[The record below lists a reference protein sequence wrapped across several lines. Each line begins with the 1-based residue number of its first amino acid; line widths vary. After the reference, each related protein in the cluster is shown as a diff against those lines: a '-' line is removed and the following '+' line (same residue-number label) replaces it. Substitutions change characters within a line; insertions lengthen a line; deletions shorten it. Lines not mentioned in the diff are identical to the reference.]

1 MNQSRKEY
9 GLIPYHIEI
18 SRKVFGYLA
27 ANYRVLPESGSVKM
41 SVPMIGEEIVDG
53 KREKNGPHLF
63 NAQDDECMIYGAYLT
78 QSAIKCRICYLQ
90 DLDSEGLIPLNQ
102 GSYFGKGHVFIAQK

>member
-53 KREKNGPHLF
+53 
-63 NAQDDECMIYGAYLT
+63 NARRMDRTSSMPKMT
-78 QSAIKCRICYLQ
+78 SA
-90 DLDSEGLIPLNQ
+90 
-102 GSYFGKGHVFIAQK
+102 